1 MLTAANTGCQQVKRK
16 DWEVKLMSEDKTAE
30 NRIDIKKL
38 SKIVRKAK
46 KGDKR
51 AIDELVEETSD
62 YIFYYCLTLLQD
74 KDKALDA
81 VQDIYVILLSKLKT
95 LKRNES
101 FLGWLKVITANYCK
115 DKIKRDSQEISF
127 DDVDYS
133 FIYEDINISPDK
145 SLETEEICGV
155 IINSIH
161 SLSDIHRE
169 CILMRYYQDMSIEQ
183 IANVLQVK
191 EGTVKSRLY
200 YARDSIKKE
209 LEKNGIT
216 NTSIGGFIAYSL
228 TDDSLQ
234 IQKPNIELE
243 KIINSAKLPAAAG
256 AETLPTVV
264 KGVSTGVA
272 AMSLP
277 LKAAI
282 IASASVIAIGGIGA
296 YYYTNRSANEVNVT
310 SAPPESSTQFE
321 TTETD
326 PVTYLK
332 SLSYSEEDMRK
343 ELVFDEKEENLNSLN
358 NKEYIF
364 DRMNNS
370 IDYFKT
376 MQGSVEIG
384 VSGKRLYTVFYIDR
398 TNGQYKEL
406 VYDLTDT
413 VPMLNYEKTQYI
425 YPYSYYCRKSDNKEV
440 EWMFNDKEKEE
451 MKLEFNPPF
460 ENPQTS
466 PVSRIEELSKTNL
479 TKRMKE
485 NDNNREVKVN
495 DYTDRNDYLKYI
507 NSRVRFEK
515 GDKGCLRGDPIHL
528 PTAHF
533 VYFPYAMIFNYHFEN
548 FANWDITTNH
558 TNQNTVSIQYH
569 SGEKEFELIVNKIT
583 GMVESCDYA
592 PDLAISNGNFNVDKP
607 IDQSVFEKI
616 S

>member
-1 MLTAANTGCQQVKRK
+1 
-16 DWEVKLMSEDKTAE
+16 MSEDKTAE

-38 SKIVRKAK
+38 SKIVKKAK
-46 KGDKR
+46 KGDKS
-51 AIDELVEETSD
+51 AINELVEETSD

-133 FIYEDINISPDK
+133 FIDEDINISPDK

-161 SLSDIHRE
+161 SLSDVHRE

-209 LEKNGIT
+209 LEKNGFT

-264 KGVSTGVA
+264 KGVSTGAA

-310 SAPPESSTQFE
+310 AAPPESSTQFE
-321 TTETD
+321 PSETD

-332 SLSYSEEDMRK
+332 SLSYTEEDMRK

-384 VSGKRLYTVFYIDR
+384 ISGKRLYTVFYIDR
-398 TNGQYKEL
+398 INGQYKEL

-425 YPYSYYCRKSDNKEV
+425 YPYSYYCRNSDNKEV
-440 EWMFNDKEKEE
+440 EWMFNNKEKEE

-466 PVSRIEELSKTNL
+466 PVLKIEELSKTNL

-485 NDNNREVKVN
+485 NDNNREIKVN
-495 DYTDRNDYLKYI
+495 DYTDKNDYLKYI
-507 NSRVRFEK
+507 DSRVRFEK
-515 GDKGCLRGDPIHL
+515 GDNGCLRGDPIHL

-548 FANWDITTNH
+548 FDNWDITTNH

-569 SGEKEFELIVNKIT
+569 SGDKEFELIVNKNT

-592 PDLAISNGNFNVDKP
+592 PDLAISNENFNVDKP
-607 IDQSVFEKI
+607 IEQSVFEKI